1 MFGSGNMTIT
11 YNEKMND
18 IMEIVK
24 PLKESGLLINY
35 ISRSINIFS

>member
-1 MFGSGNMTIT
+1 MTIT

-24 PLKESGLLINY
+24 PLKESGLLIKY
-35 ISRSINIFS
+35 ISKSINIFS